1 MHTPQDP
8 QVLKARLLTFMDE
21 HVYPN
26 EDHYHAQLDA
36 QANRF
41 ATVPLMEELKAKAR
55 AAGLWNLFVPAAH
68 GGLKNADY
76 APLAEIMG
84 RVLWSPEV
92 FNCNAPDTG
101 NMEVFMKYGTE
112 AQKKQ
117 WLEPLL
123 NGEIR
128 SSYAM
133 TEPDVASSDAT
144 NVQTSIRRD
153 GDHYVIDGEKTLIS
167 NAGVAEV
174 TTLWARTSDDPRRGL
189 TAFVIERGDPGFE
202 CSGRL
207 RGMAAHP
214 IGSLLLRGCRIPE
227 DRRIGEEG
235 EGMKIV
241 LGVLDFFRPSVGA
254 AAVGFARRAL
264 VESLTHMKAR
274 VQFGAPLA
282 KQQGLMGMVADM
294 ATEIEAAALMVDRAA
309 SAIDEGRERTTRES
323 AMAKYMATETACRV
337 VDRAVQIHGGRGVV
351 RGSVVERLYRE
362 VRSLRI
368 YEGTSEIQKNI
379 IAREVL
385 RAGS

>member
-1 MHTPQDP
+1 MTGSPNVPDPANLVRELDAAGAFEELEREEPATPEQEDAHLREA
-8 QVLKARLLTFMDE
+8 VRLLGG
-21 HVYPN
+21 
-26 EDHYHAQLDA
+26 
-36 QANRF
+36 
-41 ATVPLMEELKAKAR
+41 
-55 AAGLWNLFVPAAH
+55 AGILSYLVPASS
-68 GGLKNADY
+68 GGRRERISSRDTCAAREALAYRSGMAD
-76 APLAEIMG
+76 LAFVMQGLGSGAICRNGSAEQKAAWLPRLATG
-84 RVLWSPEV
+84 RAIAAIGL
-92 FNCNAPDTG
+92 
-101 NMEVFMKYGTE
+101 
-112 AQKKQ
+112 
-117 WLEPLL
+117 
-123 NGEIR
+123 
-128 SSYAM
+128 
-133 TEPDVASSDAT
+133 TEPGAGSDLTAIAT
-144 NVQTSIRRD
+144 RARRD

-227 DRRIGEEG
+227 DRRIGGEG